1 MKRNVVQAARIR
13 DWDEVQRLIEQGG
26 NVNDEDERRRTALH
40 YAVLLGKRRDC
51 AFLLSRGANVSQTD
65 VDGCQPL
72 HLAASGNCSDICKL
86 LIDHSADV
94 TAVNTNG
101 DTPLLIALDSFQSS
115 ALYRSLVTNESVNIA
130 DRLGNHALHK
140 AISKGYIHSD
150 VLLLVEGGADVNAV
164 NKDGQTPLHTA
175 AGGEEDCPELCSIL
189 LKHKAKV
196 NAVDKDGNAPLH
208 LACKERHSFTA
219 NLLFSHGADVN
230 ALNKQL
236 KEPVLL
242 ANESIHKPFIAHDE
256 SMKDY
261 GDDLYRAAQNGDI
274 SVFQYRN
281 RKSDLNV
288 SNRTKDTLLHAA
300 AGGWKD
306 CPDLCSMLLGLGARL
321 NAVDGDGNQPLHLAC
336 RRGHTKSSNVLLS
349 WGADAVALNIARQ
362 TPLHTAAGGWK
373 DCPELCSILVEHKA
387 KINAVDKDDNQP
399 LHLAC
404 QKGHTKCSA
413 FLLSSGVDANALNEN
428 RQTPLHIVVSNL
440 SELSVLCSV
449 LLQYKA
455 KIDAVDEDGNQPLHL
470 ACEKHHTE
478 ISRLLL
484 SKGAN
489 ASAVNG
495 MGQTPLHIV
504 VGNRSELSELCSLLL
519 RHNAKTDAVD
529 EDGNQPLHLACKRRH
544 TEISRLLL
552 SKEANASAVNK
563 KGQTPL
569 HIVVCNRSELS
580 ELCSLLLQHNAKI
593 DAVDKYGNQPLHLA
607 CKWHHTEIS
616 RLLLSKGANAS
627 AVNVMGETPLHIVVS
642 KSSEL
647 SELCSLLL
655 QHNAKIDTVDKD
667 GNQPLHLACK
677 RRHTEISRLLLS
689 KEANAS
695 AVNKKGQTPLH
706 IVVCNRSELSELCSL
721 LLQHNAKIDAVDKY
735 GNQPLHLACKWH
747 HTEIS
752 RLLLSKG
759 ANASAVNVMG
769 ETPLHIVVSKSS
781 ELSELCSLLLQHNA
795 KIDTV
800 DKDGNQPLHLAC
812 KCRHTEIS
820 QLLLSKNGANASA
833 VNGMGQT
840 PLHIVVGSRPELSE
854 LCSLLLQHNAKID
867 AVDKDGNQ
875 PLHLACKRHHT
886 EISRLLLS
894 NGANASAVNVMGQTP
909 LHIVV
914 SKSSE
919 LSKLCSLLL
928 QHNAKIDAVDKDGNQ
943 PLHLACELHH
953 TEICRLLL
961 SNGANASAVNK
972 KGLTPLHIV
981 VDECSEL
988 SELCSLL
995 LQYKAKI
1002 DAVDEDGNQPLH
1014 LACAQG
1020 HIATSLLL
1028 LSNGANANAVNE
1040 KGQTPLHT
1048 AAGGWKDCSQLCS
1061 ILLEHEAKIDA
1072 VDKDGNQPLHFA
1084 CEHHHTEIS
1093 QLLLSNGANASAVNK
1108 KGLTPLHIVCK
1119 LSELSELCSSLVEQK
1134 AKIDAVDKD
1143 SNQPLHLACEQDHI
1157 EASLLLLS
1165 NGENANSLNADGQ
1178 TPLHTA
1184 ADGLK
1189 DCHKLCSNLVEHKA
1203 KIDAVDKDGN
1213 QPLHLACESGLVT
1226 TVKHLLDCNVDVFA
1240 TNKFHQTAL
1249 HKAAC
1254 SNRDCPTI
1262 SVMLIAKGAHVNATD
1277 GNGNTSLQVAYQKGN
1292 SKTVEVL
1299 IESDSDRK
1307 ILNVRSTGEYKVL
1320 QTDGYCV

>member
-140 AISKGYIHSD
+140 AIS
-150 VLLLVEGGADVNAV
+150 
-164 NKDGQTPLHTA
+164 
-175 AGGEEDCPELCSIL
+175 
-189 LKHKAKV
+189 KAKV

-552 SKEANASAVNK
+552 SKEANASA
-563 KGQTPL
+563 
-569 HIVVCNRSELS
+569 
-580 ELCSLLLQHNAKI
+580 
-593 DAVDKYGNQPLHLA
+593 
-607 CKWHHTEIS
+607 
-616 RLLLSKGANAS
+616 GANAS

-695 AVNKKGQTPLH
+695 A
-706 IVVCNRSELSELCSL
+706 
-721 LLQHNAKIDAVDKY
+721 
-735 GNQPLHLACKWH
+735 
-747 HTEIS
+747 
-752 RLLLSKG
+752 G

-800 DKDGNQPLHLAC
+800 DKD
-812 KCRHTEIS
+812 
-820 QLLLSKNGANASA
+820 
-833 VNGMGQT
+833 
-840 PLHIVVGSRPELSE
+840 
-854 LCSLLLQHNAKID
+854 
-867 AVDKDGNQ
+867 
-875 PLHLACKRHHT
+875 
-886 EISRLLLS
+886 
-894 NGANASAVNVMGQTP
+894 
-909 LHIVV
+909 
-914 SKSSE
+914 
-919 LSKLCSLLL
+919 
-928 QHNAKIDAVDKDGNQ
+928 
-943 PLHLACELHH
+943 
-953 TEICRLLL
+953 EICRLLL

-1134 AKIDAVDKD
+1134 AKIDA
-1143 SNQPLHLACEQDHI
+1143 QDHI

-1307 ILNVRSTGEYKVL
+1307 ILNTNDDESNIATTFL
-1320 QTDGYCV
+1320 S